1 MSDFFHTRGKP
12 PKGISFSPGM
22 TEAQKLAHVMR
33 VLEASGWK
41 MFHPMAEHV
50 ILSVA
55 LRKDTFIQAD
65 VADVIEPHPLWG
77 QAAKDYFNKIVTQ
90 GSEMKSWTQ
99 GAIAPVMNKLK
110 RKGVLLSLG
119 TTKERRSQGGY
130 TTLWKLNPE
139 HRQRITE
146 ERKEEKMAAKKKTEQ
161 KSDDPRAWHKKAMSV
176 FMEQVGDG
184 KGLDGYTFA
193 EIRKIMGLTDPKE
206 PGYNEVALAITE
218 LRNEGFLAHKFAH
231 PSLKEDFFEGDPQT
245 DIPNIQKREN
255 EQKLKQLVFFVHPA
269 ALALGDDVLAAVE
282 AGEYPED
289 HEYDTN
295 STVFDRDQVY
305 AWFDGLG
312 EIIDLYVT
320 DEEQKATSAKLI
332 AALMPAKSE

>member
-1 MSDFFHTRGKP
+1 MGRLDDINDTLSSRLHGLREKGVVCNRTLSGIEIFEP
-12 PKGISFSPGM
+12 PRQLGV
-22 TEAQKLAHVMR
+22 HVVER
-33 VLEASGWK
+33 VG
-41 MFHPMAEHV
+41 
-50 ILSVA
+50 
-55 LRKDTFIQAD
+55 D
-65 VADVIEPHPLWG
+65 VARNVYYLS
-77 QAAKDYFNKIVTQ
+77 KKFLN
-90 GSEMKSWTQ
+90 
-99 GAIAPVMNKLK
+99 APKHEQEDM
-110 RKGVLLSLG
+110 
-119 TTKERRSQGGY
+119 
-130 TTLWKLNPE
+130 
-139 HRQRITE
+139 
-146 ERKEEKMAAKKKTEQ
+146 MAGKKKTEQ

-231 PSLKEDFFEGDPQT
+231 PSLKEDFFEGDPLT